1 MVNIPKTG
9 GSSFSDLFYKLD
21 PDARESSSKI
31 NGNEPPYGHMTASRI
46 RSRVGDK
53 VYDKYF
59 KFTFIRN
66 PYDWFKSYYLHRLN
80 YSVFDETYAA
90 KFLMD
95 PNDTLPLPIE
105 GEITVD
111 HFMRCYSIGK
121 YWLNQ
126 TGIASNTGNIKVG
139 NFSQLGWIDDEVD
152 YIGLFDDL
160 NGGLKFIKNKLGLPT
175 GVQLPHVNKAHRND
189 TYLNNDV
196 MQLISIIF
204 KDDIQFYNKKM
215 IKI

>member
-1 MVNIPKTG
+1 MP
-9 GSSFSDLFYKLD
+9 
-21 PDARESSSKI
+21 
-31 NGNEPPYGHMTASRI
+31 ASVI

-53 VYDKYF
+53 IYDEYF

-80 YSVFDETYAA
+80 HSVFDETYPV
-90 KFLMD
+90 KFLVD

-105 GEITVD
+105 GEITAD
-111 HFMRCYSIGK
+111 HFIRCYSMGK

-126 TGIASNTGNIKVG
+126 TGDTINNIHTRIG

-160 NGGLKFIKNKLGLPT
+160 NGGLEFIKNKLGLPAWA
-175 GVQLPHVNKAHRND
+175 QLPHVNKAYRND
-189 TYLNNDV
+189 TYLNSDV

-204 KDDIQFYNKKM
+204 KDDIQFYNKK
-215 IKI
+215 I